1 MSSSSPAA
9 APPPPLSPREHVD
22 KIRRERYFIGRGEQN
37 PLAEDMHQA
46 VNYLS
51 QELYS
56 KDVHF
61 LMELI
66 QNAEDNDYPSEA
78 APALEFVIT
87 SKDITRSGATAT
99 LLVFN
104 NENGFTPA
112 NIESICR
119 IGKSTKRGN
128 RSTGYIGEKGIGFK
142 SVFLV
147 SRNPHI
153 FSNGYQIKF
162 SEDPC
167 AECGIGYIVPEWVEE
182 NPIMSDIANIYG
194 SLKSLPT
201 TTFLLPLKSDKIDAV
216 KKELSNTQ
224 PEVLL
229 FLSKIR
235 QISVREVN
243 DDLNATSLSQ
253 ISISSEADALT
264 RKDIG
269 AESYTLHLSADEDKT
284 DEQHCSYYI
293 WKQHFPVKPECY
305 VQKREGIDKWVVM
318 LAFPHGQR
326 LSKGVGSPGVYAFL
340 PTEMTTNFPFIIQAD
355 FLLSSSRESILLDS
369 QWNRG
374 ILECVPSA
382 FVNAFLALVKST
394 ESAPVFA
401 LPPVFKFLPLN
412 HSSIELMDSVRLS
425 IRNKLIDVDIVPC
438 ETCSSVK
445 VFCKPTEVCRLN
457 SEFWNIINRALKFGV
472 DVPNISS
479 HGTNILNSYFDS
491 EEYDDVLGF
500 LGIGYVNSLW
510 YGRCI
515 QGSDLVELLPE
526 EVYFD
531 LLTFVAQNWKAK
543 FVGTNMAQIPLVKCI
558 GGGGVMT
565 YRSVYEATAVDER
578 LCMLS
583 DEECAPSVINW
594 NNDHFS
600 TASQT
605 VFMPLSTQKALGLFS
620 KKTAVIEWL
629 EKYAAMKT
637 LTLHEYA
644 LMLVKALPDKSLVLA
659 FTQFI
664 YHLHSEKLMP
674 EWSVKH
680 ICNLIPIVDNCGNVV
695 ATRSIVLVP
704 SKGSR
709 WASLLGENPWI
720 AQNYVELGDDYV
732 YSGNSSGEQIC
743 EDEFLSFIRTYVQAT
758 DVPFLIP
765 PDASFPAASSS
776 LTAENALLLLEW
788 IENLR
793 SRGVGLPEKFLSCIM
808 HGNWLM
814 TSVGY
819 CSPADSFMSNAE
831 WGCLFQARLAF
842 VDVPMIDQEYYMG
855 KMNDFKEVLATLGV
869 KFEFSQ
875 AMSYLGKRFI
885 SMVTGTLTGDIVL
898 SLLRFIRFLKQ
909 EHMAS
914 DHLIQTIRGRD
925 WLKTCAGYRS
935 PAESVLFSSEW
946 IIPSEVSCLPFVDID
961 FYGHEIS
968 EYKSELQ
975 LLGVHAT
982 LKQNYQIIVDN
993 INLPTGPV
1001 TSGAAILLLKCIR
1014 HADSCKNLVKGLK
1027 KRQWLKTNSGF
1038 RAPWE
1043 TFILEREWKC
1053 LLKFADV
1060 VPLLDLPFYG
1070 NEILTYQ
1077 DELMKIGVVGSLE
1090 QASNSIT
1097 HYLKKLLSTSSLT
1110 KEIRIALLSCYK
1122 DLRDVGKT
1130 FPANI
1135 LKFMQKE
1142 KWLHTT
1148 QGFRPPNKCV
1158 LFDSSW
1164 EPVMAVA
1171 SLPFIDDGE
1180 SSTGT
1185 GKEIYSYKEELE
1197 ALGVIVDFNQG
1208 ADFVLSCLSTLEGP
1222 QLPNPNVV
1230 SAYTGLHVSRET
1242 GNTSETSNQN
1252 VAALTNAESPPLLL
1266 STTLVSLL
1274 KCMQRSANPR
1284 SFALQ
1289 IKKMQMKSTLGY
1301 RYADQ
1306 CILYDSA
1313 WSSYLRREDGPFIDE
1328 AFYGPEILS
1337 YRTELRLIGVV
1348 VDVGYGCSLL
1358 AHDLKHLSRV
1368 DTITRI
1374 YKYLSVFKSEPRNK
1388 GESCI
1393 WIPNGRNS
1401 GHWVRPADCVLHDRN
1416 GLFTTRFSVLDK
1428 YYEKDLFGFFSTVL
1442 GVRHSPK
1449 VLDHCILWRS
1459 WECTCFEMTPASC
1472 SFFWEFIGNCWNATT
1487 AKLLSGSV
1495 TRLPVLSDGKI
1506 ILRAVEDVFVPD
1518 DLLLKHLFD
1527 QFSSEPIFV
1536 WYPTGL
1542 SFTSRARMDSIYQSL
1557 GVRAISKAVTIDGSC
1572 VLNMNC
1578 CQAVEARD
1586 AMVTPGVLRIILSFL
1601 ANPVLEIGTDKRH
1614 QLASYLLGVKALQMT
1629 EPTSVSYQVKLSL
1642 GRTLTVKGRRTFRW
1656 ERDNHKL
1663 YVLKSEAPH
1672 GRMTRMESATCFGEE
1687 ISQGLLYERV
1697 ELIPSLTELLKVGFL
1712 VGFEENEVEFLLKT
1726 KNLQLYSEDED
1737 FLLHAFPPQNY
1748 KDDEDF

>member
-1 MSSSSPAA
+1 MSSSPAPA
-9 APPPPLSPREHVD
+9 PREHVER
-22 KIRRERYFIGRGEQN
+22 IRRDRYFIGRGEQN

-66 QNAEDNDYPSEA
+66 QNAEDNDYPSGA

-87 SKDITRSGATAT
+87 SKDITHSGATAT

-104 NENGFTPA
+104 SENGFTPA

-128 RSTGYIGEKGIGFK
+128 RSSGYIGEKGIGFK

-162 SEDPC
+162 SEDPST
-167 AECGIGYIVPEWVEE
+167 ECGIGYIVPEWVEE
-182 NPIMSDIANIYG
+182 NPSISDIAKIHG
-194 SLKSLPT
+194 SLKSLPN
-201 TTFLLPLKSDKIDAV
+201 TTFILPLKSDKIDAV

-269 AESYTLHLSADEDKT
+269 AESYTLLLSADEDKA

-293 WKQHFPVKPECY
+293 WKQYFPVKPGCY

-326 LSKGVGSPGVYAFL
+326 LSKGVGSRGVYAFL
-340 PTEMTTNFPFIIQAD
+340 PTEMATNFPFIIQTD

-457 SEFWNIINRALKFGV
+457 SEFWSIINRALKFGV

-479 HGTNILNSYFDS
+479 HGTSILNSYFDS

-526 EVYFD
+526 EVHFD

-543 FVGTNMAQIPLVKCI
+543 FVGTNMAQIPLLKCI
-558 GGGGVMT
+558 GGGGVVT
-565 YRSVYEATAVDER
+565 YRSVYEATTADER

-594 NNDHFS
+594 NSDHFS

-605 VFMPLSTQKALGLFS
+605 VFMPLSTHKALGLFS
-620 KKTAVIEWL
+620 KKTTVIEWL

-680 ICNLIPIVDNCGNVV
+680 ICNLIPIVDNCGYVV
-695 ATRSIVLVP
+695 ATRSLVLVP
-704 SKGSR
+704 SKESR
-709 WASLLGENPWI
+709 WAALLGENPWRQ
-720 AQNYVELGDDYV
+720 QNYVELGDDYV
-732 YSGNSSGEQIC
+732 CSGNSSGEQIC
-743 EDEFLSFIRTYVQAT
+743 EDEFLSFIGTYIQAT

-765 PDASFPAASSS
+765 PDASFLAASSS

-793 SRGVGLPEKFLSCIM
+793 SRGVGLPAEKFLSCIM

-855 KMNDFKEVLATLGV
+855 KMNDFKEVLATLDV

-875 AMSYLGKRFI
+875 AMSYVGKRFI
-885 SMVTGTLTGDIVL
+885 SM
-898 SLLRFIRFLKQ
+898 
-909 EHMAS
+909 
-914 DHLIQTIRGRD
+914 TIRGRD

-935 PAESVLFSSEW
+935 PGESVLFSSEW
-946 IIPSEVSCLPFVDID
+946 IVPSEVSCLPFVDID

-993 INLPTGPV
+993 INLPTGAV

-1043 TFILEREWKC
+1043 TFILDPEWKC
-1053 LLKFADV
+1053 HVKFSDV

-1077 DELMKIGVVGSLE
+1077 NELMKIGVVGSLE

-1110 KEIRIALLSCYK
+1110 KEIRIALLSCYN
-1122 DLRDVGKT
+1122 DLRD
-1130 FPANI
+1130 
-1135 LKFMQKE
+1135 
-1142 KWLHTT
+1142 
-1148 QGFRPPNKCV
+1148 
-1158 LFDSSW
+1158 
-1164 EPVMAVA
+1164 
-1171 SLPFIDDGE
+1171 
-1180 SSTGT
+1180 
-1185 GKEIYSYKEELE
+1185 Y
-1197 ALGVIVDFNQG
+1197 
-1208 ADFVLSCLSTLEGP
+1208 
-1222 QLPNPNVV
+1222 
-1230 SAYTGLHVSRET
+1230 
-1242 GNTSETSNQN
+1242 
-1252 VAALTNAESPPLLL
+1252 
-1266 STTLVSLL
+1266 
-1274 KCMQRSANPR
+1274 
-1284 SFALQ
+1284 
-1289 IKKMQMKSTLGY
+1289 
-1301 RYADQ
+1301 
-1306 CILYDSA
+1306 
-1313 WSSYLRREDGPFIDE
+1313 
-1328 AFYGPEILS
+1328 
-1337 YRTELRLIGVV
+1337 
-1348 VDVGYGCSLL
+1348 
-1358 AHDLKHLSRV
+1358 
-1368 DTITRI
+1368 
-1374 YKYLSVFKSEPRNK
+1374 
-1388 GESCI
+1388 
-1393 WIPNGRNS
+1393 
-1401 GHWVRPADCVLHDRN
+1401 
-1416 GLFTTRFSVLDK
+1416 
-1428 YYEKDLFGFFSTVL
+1428 
-1442 GVRHSPK
+1442 
-1449 VLDHCILWRS
+1449 
-1459 WECTCFEMTPASC
+1459 
-1472 SFFWEFIGNCWNATT
+1472 
-1487 AKLLSGSV
+1487 
-1495 TRLPVLSDGKI
+1495 
-1506 ILRAVEDVFVPD
+1506 
-1518 DLLLKHLFD
+1518 
-1527 QFSSEPIFV
+1527 
-1536 WYPTGL
+1536 
-1542 SFTSRARMDSIYQSL
+1542 IYQSL
-1557 GVRAISKAVTIDGSC
+1557 GLRAISKAVTKDGSC

-1578 CQAVEARD
+1578 CQAAEARD
-1586 AMVTPGVLRIILSFL
+1586 AMVTPGLLRIILSFL

-1614 QLASYLLGVKALQMT
+1614 QMASYLLGVKALQMT

-1656 ERDNHKL
+1656 ERENRKL
-1663 YVLKSEAPH
+1663 YVQKSEAPH
-1672 GRMTRMESATCFGEE
+1672 GRTTRMESATCFGEE

-1697 ELIPSLTELLKVGFL
+1697 EQIPSLTELLKVGFL

-1748 KDDEDF
+1748 EVSLCFNILNFSGLPL

>member
-9 APPPPLSPREHVD
+9 PPVSPREHVE
-22 KIRRERYFIGRGEQN
+22 KIRRERYFIGRGERN

-87 SKDITRSGATAT
+87 SKDITRSGVTAT

-128 RSTGYIGEKGIGFK
+128 QSNGYIGEKGIGFK

-147 SRNPHI
+147 SGNPHI

-162 SEDPC
+162 SEDPSG
-167 AECGIGYIVPEWVEE
+167 ECGIGYIVPEWVEE

-194 SLKSLPT
+194 SLKRLPT
-201 TTFLLPLKSDKIDAV
+201 TTFVLPLKSDKIDAV

-253 ISISSEADALT
+253 ISISSEADAST

-269 AESYTLHLSADEDKT
+269 AESYTLHLSTDEDKT

-293 WKQHFPVKPECY
+293 WKQHFPVKPDCY

-318 LAFPHGQR
+318 LAFPLGQR

-340 PTEMTTNFPFIIQAD
+340 PTEMATNFPFIIQAD
-355 FLLSSSRESILLDS
+355 FLLSSSREGILLDS

-374 ILECVPSA
+374 ILDCVPSA

-425 IRNKLIDVDIVPC
+425 IRNKLINLDIVPC

-457 SEFWNIINRALKFGV
+457 SAFWSILNTAVKLGV
-472 DVPNISS
+472 DVPSISS

-491 EEYDDVLGF
+491 EAYDDVLGF
-500 LGIGYVNSLW
+500 LGIGYVNSEW

-515 QGSDLVELLPE
+515 QGSNLVELLPE
-526 EVYFD
+526 NIYFD
-531 LLTFVAQNWKAK
+531 LLTFVAQNMVK
-543 FVGTNMAQIPLVKCI
+543 TPLLKCV
-558 GGGGVMT
+558 GGGNVVT
-565 YRSVYEATAVDER
+565 YRSVYEATVGDER

-583 DEECAPSVINW
+583 NEECAPLVINW
-594 NNDHFS
+594 NSDLFL
-600 TASQT
+600 TASRT
-605 VFMPLSTQKALGLFS
+605 VFMPLSTQKALGQFS
-620 KKTAVIEWL
+620 MKSTVMEWL
-629 EKYAAMKT
+629 EKYAAVKT

-644 LMLVKALPDKSLVLA
+644 LMVVKSLPEKSLVLA
-659 FTQFI
+659 FTRFI

-674 EWSVKH
+674 EWSIKH
-680 ICNLIPIVDNCGNVV
+680 ICNLIPIVDNCGHVV
-695 ATRSIVLVP
+695 VTRSVVLLP
-704 SKGSR
+704 SKGSK
-709 WASLLGENPWI
+709 WAALLGENPWRP
-720 AQNYVELGDDYV
+720 QNYVELGDDYV
-732 YSGNSSGEQIC
+732 CSGEHIS
-743 EDEFLSFIRTYVQAT
+743 ENKFLSFIRTYIQAT
-758 DVPFLIP
+758 DVPVLIP
-765 PDASFPAASSS
+765 PDAKFPAASYS

-793 SRGVGLPEKFLSCIM
+793 TRGVGLPQKFVSCIM
-808 HGNWLM
+808 DGNWLR

-819 CSPADSFMSNAE
+819 RSPADSFMSNAE
-831 WGCLFQARLAF
+831 WGCLFQARHDF
-842 VDVPMIDQEYYMG
+842 VDVPMVDQEYYMG

-875 AMSYLGKRFI
+875 AMSYIGKRFI
-885 SMVTGTLTGDIVL
+885 SMVTDTLTGDMVL
-898 SLLRFIRFLKQ
+898 SLLRFIRFLRQK
-909 EHMAS
+909 HMAS
-914 DHLIQTIRGRD
+914 DNLIKTIRGRD
-925 WLKTCAGYRS
+925 WLKTCSGYRS
-935 PAESVLFSSEW
+935 PAGSVLFSSEW
-946 IIPSEVSCLPFVDID
+946 IIPSEISCLPFVDIE

-975 LLGVHAT
+975 HLGVQVT
-982 LKQNYQIIVDN
+982 FKQNYQIIVDN

-1014 HADSCKNLVKGLK
+1014 HHTCKNLVKGLK
-1027 KRQWLKTNSGF
+1027 KRRWLKTNAGF

-1043 TFILEREWKC
+1043 TFLLDLEWKC
-1053 LLKFADV
+1053 LMKFEDV
-1060 VPLLDLPFYG
+1060 VPLLDLSFYG
-1070 NEILTYQ
+1070 NEILTNRA
-1077 DELMKIGVVGSLE
+1077 ELMKIGVVCSLE

-1097 HYLKKLLSTSSLT
+1097 HYLKQLLSSSCLT
-1110 KEIRIALLSCYK
+1110 KEIRLALLSCYK
-1122 DLRDVGKT
+1122 DLRDEGKT

-1135 LKFMQKE
+1135 LKFMQTE

-1171 SLPFIDDGE
+1171 RLPFIDDGD
-1180 SSTGT
+1180 SSSGT
-1185 GKEIYSYKEELE
+1185 GKEVYSYKEELK
-1197 ALGVIVDFNQG
+1197 ALGVTVDLNQG
-1208 ADFVLSCLSTLEGP
+1208 ADFVLSCLSTVEGT
-1222 QLPNPNVV
+1222 QMPNQDVV
-1230 SAYTGLHVSRET
+1230 STYTDLQISSNS
-1242 GNTSETSNQN
+1242 GNTSESSNQN
-1252 VAALTNAESPPLLL
+1252 VAALTIAENPPLLL

-1274 KCMQRSANPR
+1274 KCMQRSSNPK

-1289 IKKMQMKSTLGY
+1289 IKKMQIKSTLGY
-1301 RYADQ
+1301 RYPDQ

-1313 WSSYLRREDGPFIDE
+1313 WSSYLCREDGPFIDE

-1337 YRTELRLIGVV
+1337 YRTEFRLIGVV

-1358 AHDLKHLSRV
+1358 AHDLKDISRG

-1374 YKYLSVFKSEPRNK
+1374 YKYLAIFKWEPRNK
-1388 GESCI
+1388 GESYI
-1393 WIPNGRNS
+1393 WIPSGRNS
-1401 GHWVRPADCVLHDRN
+1401 GNWVRPADCVLHDRN
-1416 GLFTTRFSVLDK
+1416 GLFSTRFSVLDK
-1428 YYEKDLFGFFSTVL
+1428 YYEKDLLGFFSAILDVKQ
-1442 GVRHSPK
+1442 SPR
-1449 VLDHCILWRS
+1449 VLDHCFLWRS
-1459 WECTCFEMTPASC
+1459 WECTCFELTPVSC
-1472 SFFWEFIGNCWNATT
+1472 SLFWEFIGNRWSATT

-1495 TRLPVLSDGKI
+1495 TRVPVLSGGSI

-1527 QFSSEPIFV
+1527 QFSLDPIFV
-1536 WYPTGL
+1536 WYPDGL
-1542 SFTSRARMDSIYQSL
+1542 SFRSRSKIDTIYQSL
-1557 GVRAISKAVTIDGSC
+1557 GVRAISRAVTKDESC
-1572 VLNMNC
+1572 ILNMNS
-1578 CQAVEARD
+1578 CQVVESRD
-1586 AMVTPGVLRIILSFL
+1586 AMVAPGLLRIILAFL
-1601 ANPVLEIGTDKRH
+1601 AKPALEISIDKRH
-1614 QLASYLLGVKALQMT
+1614 QMVSYLLGVKALEMT
-1629 EPTSVSYQVKLSL
+1629 EPISVNYQVKLSL
-1642 GRTLTVKGRRTFRW
+1642 GRIVTVKGRRMFRW
-1656 ERDNHKL
+1656 ERENHKL
-1663 YVLKSEAPH
+1663 YMQKSEGTN
-1672 GRMTRMESATCFGEE
+1672 GRTTRMEFATCFGEE

-1697 ELIPSLTELLKVGFL
+1697 DLIPSLTELLKVGFL

-1726 KNLQLYSEDED
+1726 KNLQLFLEDED
-1737 FLLHAFPPQNY
+1737 FLLRAFPPQNY
-1748 KDDEDF
+1748 EDDEDF

>member
-1 MSSSSPAA
+1 MSSGSSSAAPAA
-9 APPPPLSPREHVD
+9 PSPLPPSPREHVER
-22 KIRRERYFIGRGEQN
+22 IRRERYFIGRGERN

-66 QNAEDNDYPSEA
+66 QNAEDNDYPSGA

-87 SKDITRSGATAT
+87 SKDITCSGATAT

-104 NENGFTPA
+104 NESGFTPA

-119 IGKSTKRGN
+119 IGKSTKRGK
-128 RSTGYIGEKGIGFK
+128 RSSGYIGEKGIGFK

-162 SEDPC
+162 REDPSP
-167 AECGIGYIVPEWVEE
+167 ECGIGYIVPEWVEE
-182 NPIMSDIANIYG
+182 NPSISDIAKIY
-194 SLKSLPT
+194 SSFKSLPT
-201 TTFLLPLKSDKIDAV
+201 TTFILPLKSDKIDAV
-216 KKELSNTQ
+216 KKELSNTH

-269 AESYTLHLSADEDKT
+269 AESYTLHLSADEDER
-284 DEQHCSYYI
+284 DGQHCSYYI

-305 VQKREGIDKWVVM
+305 VQKREGID
-318 LAFPHGQR
+318 Q
-326 LSKGVGSPGVYAFL
+326 LSKGLTSPGVYAFL
-340 PTEMTTNFPFIIQAD
+340 PTEMATNFPFIIQAD

-445 VFCKPTEVCRLN
+445 VFRKPTEVYRLN
-457 SEFWNIINRALKFGV
+457 SSFWSIINRAVKLGV
-472 DVPNISS
+472 DVHNISS

-491 EEYDDVLGF
+491 EAYDDVLGF
-500 LGIGYVNSLW
+500 LKIGYVDSEW

-515 QGSDLVELLPE
+515 LGSDLVKLLPE
-526 EVYFD
+526 DIYFD
-531 LLTFVAQNWKAK
+531 LLSFVAENWKAK
-543 FVGTNMAQIPLVKCI
+543 FVSTNMMEIPLVKCV

-565 YRSVYEATAVDER
+565 YRSVCEATTADER

-583 DEECAPSVINW
+583 DEESAPSIINW
-594 NNDHFS
+594 NNDYFS
-600 TASQT
+600 TVSRT
-605 VFMPLSTQKALGLFS
+605 LFMPLSTQKALGLFS
-620 KKTAVIEWL
+620 KKTTVVEWL
-629 EKYAAMKT
+629 EKYVAVKT
-637 LTLHEYA
+637 LTLHEYT
-644 LMLVKALPDKSLVLA
+644 LMVVKALPEKSLVLA
-659 FTQFI
+659 FTRFI

-674 EWSVKH
+674 EWSVKQ
-680 ICNLIPIVDNCGNVV
+680 ICNSMPLVDNCGHVV
-695 ATRSIVLVP
+695 VTRSIVLVP
-704 SKGSR
+704 SKGSK
-709 WASLLGENPWI
+709 WGALLGENPWRP
-720 AQNYVELGDDYV
+720 QNYIELGDDYV
-732 YSGNSSGEQIC
+732 CSGNSSGEHIC
-743 EDEFLSFIRTYVQAT
+743 EDQYLSFIRTYIQAT
-758 DVPFLIP
+758 DVPLLIP
-765 PDASFPAASSS
+765 PDASFPAASSF
-776 LTAENALLLLEW
+776 LTAENAVLLLEW

-793 SRGVGLPEKFLSCIM
+793 SRGVGLPKKFVSCIM

-819 CSPADSFMSNAE
+819 RSPADSFMSNEE

-855 KMNDFKEVLATLGV
+855 EMNDFKEVLASLGV

-875 AMSYLGKRFI
+875 AMSYIGECFI
-885 SMVTGTLTGDIVL
+885 SMVTGTLTGDMVL
-898 SLLRFIRFLKQ
+898 SLLSFIRFLKQ
-909 EHMAS
+909 EHMSS
-914 DHLIQTIRGRD
+914 DHLIRTIRGGD
-925 WLKTCAGYRS
+925 WLKTCSGYRS
-935 PAESVLFSSEW
+935 PTGSVLFSSEW
-946 IIPSEVSCLPFVDID
+946 MIPSEISCLPFVDID

-975 LLGVHAT
+975 HLGVHVKF
-982 LKQNYQIIVDN
+982 KQNYQIIVDN
-993 INLPTGPV
+993 INLPIGPV

-1014 HADSCKNLVKGLK
+1014 HADSCKYLVKGLK
-1027 KRQWLKTNSGF
+1027 KRQWLKTNAGF
-1038 RAPWE
+1038 RAPRE
-1043 TFILEREWKC
+1043 TFLLDPEWKC
-1053 LLKFADV
+1053 LVKFADV

-1070 NEILTYQ
+1070 NEILTYR
-1077 DELMKIGVVGSLE
+1077 DELMKIGVVGSLD

-1097 HYLKKLLSTSSLT
+1097 YYLKQLVSTSSLT
-1110 KEIRIALLSCYK
+1110 KEIRLALLSCYK
-1122 DLRDVGKT
+1122 DLSDEDMT
-1130 FPANI
+1130 IPANI
-1135 LKFMQKE
+1135 LKFMQTE

-1158 LFDSSW
+1158 FSDSSW

-1171 SLPFIDDGE
+1171 SLPFIDDSD
-1180 SSTGT
+1180 SSSGT
-1185 GKEIYSYKEELE
+1185 GKEIYNYKKELK
-1197 ALGVIVDFNQG
+1197 ALGVTVDFNQG
-1208 ADFVLSCLSTLEGP
+1208 ADFVLSCLSTVEGP
-1222 QLPNPNVV
+1222 QLPKPNVV
-1230 SAYTGLHVSRET
+1230 SPSTGLHVSSDS
-1242 GNTSETSNQN
+1242 GNTSEGTNQN
-1252 VAALTNAESPPLLL
+1252 VVALTSVESPPVLA
-1266 STTLVSLL
+1266 SKTLVSLL
-1274 KCMQRSANPR
+1274 KCIHRSSNPR
-1284 SFALQ
+1284 SFALK
-1289 IKKMQMKSTLGY
+1289 IGKMQMKSTLGY

-1306 CILYDSA
+1306 CILFDSA
-1313 WSSYLRREDGPFIDE
+1313 WSSYLCREDGPFIDE

-1337 YRTELRLIGVV
+1337 YRTEFRLIGVV

-1358 AHDLKHLSRV
+1358 AQDLKHFSRG

-1374 YKYLSVFKSEPRNK
+1374 YKYLAAFKWEPRNK
-1388 GESCI
+1388 SESWI
-1393 WIPNGRNS
+1393 WIPKGRSTGN
-1401 GHWVRPADCVLHDRN
+1401 WVCPADCVLHDWN
-1416 GLFTTRFSVLDK
+1416 GLFSTRFSVLDK
-1428 YYEKDLFGFFSTVL
+1428 YYQKDLQGFFSNVL

-1459 WECTCFEMTPASC
+1459 WECTCFELTPASC

-1495 TRLPVLSDGKI
+1495 TRVPVLSGGKI
-1506 ILRAVEDVFVPD
+1506 ILQEVEDVFVPD
-1518 DLLLKHLFD
+1518 DLVLKHLFD
-1527 QFSSEPIFV
+1527 QFSSEPIFI
-1536 WYPTGL
+1536 WYPAGL
-1542 SFTSRARMDSIYQSL
+1542 SFRSRAQMDTIYQSL
-1557 GVRAISKAVTIDGSC
+1557 GVRAISKAVTKDETC
-1572 VLNMNC
+1572 MLNMNT
-1578 CQAVEARD
+1578 CQVVEMKD
-1586 AMVTPGVLRIILSFL
+1586 AMVTPGLLRIILAFL
-1601 ANPVLEIGTDKRH
+1601 ANPALEIGTDKRH
-1614 QLASYLLGVKALQMT
+1614 QMASYLLSVKALEMT
-1629 EPTSVSYQVKLSL
+1629 EPISVSYQVKLSL
-1642 GRTLTVKGRRTFRW
+1642 GRTVTVKGRRLFRW
-1656 ERDNHKL
+1656 ERENRKL
-1663 YVLKSEAPH
+1663 YMQKSEGSH
-1672 GRMTRMESATCFGEE
+1672 GRTTRMEFATCFGEE

-1697 ELIPSLTELLKVGFL
+1697 DLVPSLTELLKVGFL
-1712 VGFEENEVEFLLKT
+1712 IGFEEDEVEFLLKT
-1726 KNLQLYSEDED
+1726 KNLQLFLEDED
-1737 FLLHAFPPQNY
+1737 FLLGAFPPQNY
-1748 KDDEDF
+1748 EVSMCLTY